1 MPKFFVASTYCSLPV
16 HIVFATK
23 DRQPLIDPEWRDDL
37 FHYLGGTARKL
48 GATTFGVGGTVD
60 HVHMLIGLKT
70 THTVADLMREIKKS
84 SSNWA
89 VAKRADFAWQTGYG
103 AFGIRATEIPSVL
116 NYIGQQEEHHRRISA
131 ADELRMLLAE
141 FEVAYNEEYFD

>member
-1 MPKFFVASTYCSLPV
+1 M
-16 HIVFATK
+16 
-23 DRQPLIDPEWRDDL
+23 

-48 GATTFGVGGTVD
+48 GATTFGVGGTAD

-89 VAKRADFAWQTGYG
+89 VTKRPDFAWQSGYG
-103 AFGIRATEIPSVL
+103 AFGIRASEIPSVL
-116 NYIGQQEEHHRRISA
+116 NYIVRQEEHHRRISA
-131 ADELRMLLAE
+131 VDELRMLLAE
-141 FEVAYNEEYFD
+141 FEVAYNEEFFD